1 MNKNNLCYEKRN
13 KYGELVSYRFYY
25 NGKDPVTG
33 KLKQY
38 TKTWKVPRGLTGKE
52 IERERKKAELEFIK
66 ESECLIKV
74 ILELFYFS

>member
-1 MNKNNLCYEKRN
+1 MNKNKLCYEKRN

-38 TKTWKVPRGLTGKE
+38 TKGYPRTEMRG
-52 IERERKKAELEFIK
+52 
-66 ESECLIKV
+66 
-74 ILELFYFS
+74 